1 MACCQRVEFHFR
13 GGLTMST
20 RHQFDT
26 LNQRISREIFI
37 SRPWW
42 HRWVEYALT
51 VGFFIGLL
59 ALMLSYF
66 DVLFY

>member
-1 MACCQRVEFHFR
+1 
-13 GGLTMST
+13 MST

-26 LNQRISREIFI
+26 LNQRITREIFI
-37 SRPWW
+37 SRPKW
-42 HRWVEYALT
+42 HRWIEYALT
-51 VGFFIGLL
+51 LGFFIGLL

>member
-1 MACCQRVEFHFR
+1 
-13 GGLTMST
+13 MST

-26 LNQRISREIFI
+26 LNQRITREIFI
-37 SRPWW
+37 SRPKW
-42 HRWVEYALT
+42 HRWIEYALT
-51 VGFFIGLL
+51 GGFFIGLL